1 MTGEDI
7 LTKFEITEGKI
18 QSAVEGLRDEVREE
32 QSFFDNTTFTEGM
45 SKWISGYKAAFL
57 TFCGKW
63 ILAGIK
69 LLA

>member
-32 QSFFDNTTFTEGM
+32 QSFFR
-45 SKWISGYKAAFL
+45 
-57 TFCGKW
+57 
-63 ILAGIK
+63 
-69 LLA
+69 